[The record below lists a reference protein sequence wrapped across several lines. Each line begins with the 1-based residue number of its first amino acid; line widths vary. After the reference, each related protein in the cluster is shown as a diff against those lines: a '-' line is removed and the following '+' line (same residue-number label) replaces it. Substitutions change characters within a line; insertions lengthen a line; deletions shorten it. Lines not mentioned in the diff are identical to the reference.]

1 MNNINKNA
9 TRRILSLADAK
20 KDLRGIFDIL
30 SKYAESYNAVP
41 PPDSFSTARKLLDID
56 NYNVVVAGEAKQ
68 GKSCFINA
76 LIGME
81 ILPVDVV
88 VTTSQVFRISYA
100 DEESFFLV
108 FEDGARKVISR
119 DNLKKYGTQSD
130 ADLEDEPLF
139 IGRKLKWIEV
149 NVPAPNLPKGVHILD
164 TPGLG
169 SLYARHAEIAVSC
182 IESADAVIFVTDC
195 TGPLRETETN
205 LIGTILS
212 LTSNVLFV
220 VSKADQIDHE
230 SCLAICSR
238 NTAILKD
245 KFGENHDRDFRFWPV
260 SSSLFLEAGGDE
272 DLRGESGFPDMLK
285 ALSALFERA
294 CGLQFAK
301 LAYLSAKDYY
311 IATAKFRDERKHALD
326 DSSKESAAKVITD
339 KRSQLLS
346 FQSEWGP
353 KGTKLLQMQGMLAE
367 AKAKGRTLFDR
378 ALTEVRG
385 KYFDEIE
392 SIDDSED
399 LSEFCEGVQKRL
411 EKDVQEKIVG
421 VKTCVVVRLKEI
433 ANNASLEIDKAE
445 VPLSSSGDISY
456 DEFKGLAGQIGGTF
470 RTGFFAFSTATLAV
484 NALNAVGLTGLTG
497 AAATATAASTATAV
511 SGATAVI
518 NAIAVAAPIAPIL
531 LLAISVPVMF
541 AWNSTKKRRLAQAK
555 QDLKSSIAKAVE
567 KWKDTLLYSQTMED
581 PPLISWLSESCQRVV
596 NAIKARC
603 DEQISKNEGVIA
615 KLDADARN
623 RTEAKKNLE
632 LLGASLADVKSQ
644 LIAVHDFLDRFD
656 RESAKA
662 L

>member
-9 TRRILSLADAK
+9 TKRILSLADAK

-30 SKYAESYNAVP
+30 SKYAESYDAVP

-56 NYNVVVAGEAKQ
+56 NYNVVVAGDARQ
-68 GKSCFINA
+68 GKSYFINA
-76 LIGME
+76 LIGKE

-108 FEDGARKVISR
+108 FEDGARKAISR
-119 DNLKKYGTQSD
+119 DDLRKYGTQSD

-149 NVPAPNLPKGVHILD
+149 NIPAPNLPRGVHILD

-169 SLYARHAEIAVSC
+169 SLYARHAEIAMSC

-220 VSKADQIDHE
+220 VSKADEIDHE

-311 IATAKFRDERKHALD
+311 IVTAKFRDERKHALE
-326 DSSKESAAKVITD
+326 DSSKESATIAG
-339 KRSQLLS
+339 KRSHLLS
-346 FQSEWGP
+346 FQSEWGN
-353 KGTKLLQMQGMLAE
+353 KGTKLLQVQGMLAE
-367 AKAKGRTLFDR
+367 AKTKGKALFDR
-378 ALTEVRG
+378 AFTEVRS
-385 KYFDEIE
+385 KYCDEIE
-392 SIDDSED
+392 SIDDSDD
-399 LSEFCEGVQKRL
+399 LSEFCDGVQKRL

-421 VKTCVVVRLKEI
+421 VKTCVVAKLKEI

-470 RTGFFAFSTATLAV
+470 RTGFFAFSTAALAV
-484 NALNAVGLTGLTG
+484 KALSTAGLTGLTG
-497 AAATATAASTATAV
+497 AAATATAASTATVA

-531 LLAISVPVMF
+531 LLAISIPVLIS
-541 AWNSTKKRRLAQAK
+541 WNSARTRRLAQAK
-555 QDLKSSIAKAVE
+555 QDLKSSIANAVE
-567 KWKDTLLYSQTMED
+567 KWKGSLLRSETMED

-603 DEQISKNEGVIA
+603 DEQISREEGEIA

-623 RTEAKKNLE
+623 RTAAKKNLE

-644 LIAVHDFLDRFD
+644 LIAVHDFIDRFD